1 MSEKQHNILP
11 TTPIEVFAFL
21 VTQEGDLLLTQSF
34 DFLGLEETA
43 YIDQKQY
50 IPTLVEK
57 PFAVTLDSKSYIP
70 TLTEKIIEP
79 TQVSYL
85 LTSEGYFLRTQDGNF
100 IIL

>member
-11 TTPIEVFAFL
+11 TTPVEVFAYL
-21 VTQEGDLLLTQSF
+21 TTEGGDLLLTQSF
-34 DFLGLEETA
+34 DFLGLEDTA

-50 IPTLVEK
+50 IPTLSEK
-57 PFAVTLDSKSYIP
+57 PFQPTLNSKAYVP

-85 LTSEGYFLRTQDGNF
+85 LTSDGYFLRTQDGNF